1 MTKKQQK
8 KLAKQ
13 FAELEFKLQ
22 HATEDE
28 EIRLLENKIIALTES
43 TQADMDFADMDAVDA
58 MVREMLREKN
68 S

>member
-13 FAELEFKLQ
+13 FAELEFQLQ

-28 EIRLLENKIIALTES
+28 EIRLLQNKIMALTES
-43 TQADMDFADMDAVDA
+43 TQADMDLADMDAVDA

>member
-28 EIRLLENKIIALTES
+28 EIRLLENKIMALTES

>member
-1 MTKKQQK
+1 MQQK

-28 EIRLLENKIIALTES
+28 EIRLLESKIIALTES
-43 TQADMDFADMDAVDA
+43 TQADMAFADMDAVDA

>member
-22 HATEDE
+22 QATEDE

-43 TQADMDFADMDAVDA
+43 TQTDMDFADMDAVDA